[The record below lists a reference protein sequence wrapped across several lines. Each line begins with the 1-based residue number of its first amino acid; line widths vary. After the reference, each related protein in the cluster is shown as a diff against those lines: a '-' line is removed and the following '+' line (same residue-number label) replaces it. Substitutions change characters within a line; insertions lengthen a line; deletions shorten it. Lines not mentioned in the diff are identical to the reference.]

1 MLSTPR
7 RSAGCR
13 RKQASVEHFSDD
25 IRIEGVRGRI
35 PSAPHLPTS
44 SPVGVPCLNQRMAGR
59 DCSRLIRG
67 VAAGRHCLRIGIGS
81 WRRPATSAISAA
93 ISPAP
98 GAGGRLC
105 QRRRGSQSCY
115 TDPTG
120 LTGCV

>member
-93 ISPAP
+93 ISPAR
-98 GAGGRLC
+98 ALAAACVSADEEANRA
-105 QRRRGSQSCY
+105 
-115 TDPTG
+115 TPTG